1 MAEVAYDILIPGF
14 PARSSRGFLGW
25 STVTLLHAGG
35 MPVLVDTGG
44 QGDRVGLLAA
54 LAARGLAPGD
64 IRLIVLSHL
73 HFDHIA
79 NIECFPDAEL
89 VVHQDELA
97 YYQEQRHRDPALP
110 VFQIEAMLARSR
122 LQLINGELEVL
133 SGVTLLRTPGHTGGH
148 CSVMFKAGGRTVML
162 AQDAIKHRGEAL
174 AGEPDSAFDMALAR
188 QSIRRIMTLAD
199 IVVPGHDGP
208 LTLEAGR
215 LAAAAQVRVEL
226 TVAPGS
232 STHIL
237 EV

>member
-35 MPVLVDTGG
+35 IPVLVDTGG
-44 QGDRVGLLAA
+44 QGDRLGLLAA

-64 IRLIVLSHL
+64 IRLVILSHL

-79 NIECFPDAEL
+79 NIECFPGAEL

-97 YYQEQRHRDPALP
+97 YYQEQRHRDSALP

-133 SGVTLLRTPGHTGGH
+133 PGVTLLRTPGHTGGH
-148 CSVMFKAGGRTVML
+148 CSVMFNAEGRTVML

-174 AGEPDSAFDMALAR
+174 AGEPDAAFDLGRAR
-188 QSIRRIMTLAD
+188 QSIRRIMALAD
-199 IVVPGHDGP
+199 VVVPGHDGP
-208 LTLEAGR
+208 LALEAGR
-215 LAAAAQVRVEL
+215 LVEADRVRVEL
-226 TVAPGS
+226 TVGPAGRKHS
-232 STHIL
+232 L